1 MDEKTVEAI
10 PAMPFAVM
18 MGAIDAIIG
27 LIVGIIFALFSSAI
41 SSSLSSA
48 YGVDVTGW
56 GVLFG
61 VAAIIVMPIAC
72 FIGGL
77 IEGLIIAV
85 IYNFLAPRI
94 GGIKLRFKEEGRLSP
109 PPP

>member
-1 MDEKTVEAI
+1 MVERTIRNI

-18 MGAIDAIIG
+18 MGAIQAVIG
-27 LIVGIIFALFSSAI
+27 LIAGILMAVVSTAIMSIVSSA
-41 SSSLSSA
+41 A
-48 YGVDVTGW
+48 PDVDLTGF

-61 VAAIIVMPIAC
+61 VGAIIALPIIG

-77 IEGLIIAV
+77 IQGLIIAV

-94 GGIKLRFKEEGRLSP
+94 GGIKLHFEE
-109 PPP
+109 

>member
-1 MDEKTVEAI
+1 MEEKTIQAI
-10 PAMPFAVM
+10 PAVPFAMM
-18 MGAIDAIIG
+18 MGAIQAVIG
-27 LIVGIIFALFSSAI
+27 LIIGIIFAIASTAI
-41 SSSLSSA
+41 MSMIPTIE
-48 YGVDVTGW
+48 GVDFTGF

-61 VAAIIVMPIAC
+61 LGAIIIMPIAG

-77 IEGLIIAV
+77 IQGLIIAV

-94 GGIKLRFKEEGRLSP
+94 GGIKLRFKEEYRP

>member
-1 MDEKTVEAI
+1 MEEKTIRAI
-10 PAMPFAVM
+10 PPMPFAVM
-18 MGAIDAIIG
+18 MGAISAVIG
-27 LIVGIIFALFSSAI
+27 LIVGIIYAI
-41 SSSLSSA
+41 VGAAITSMLSSGT
-48 YGVDVTGW
+48 GVDLG
-56 GVLFG
+56 GFGILFG
-61 VAAIIVMPIAC
+61 LGAIIIMPIAC

-94 GGIKLRFKEEGRLSP
+94 GGIKLRFEEQSRGAP

>member
-1 MDEKTVEAI
+1 MEEKTIQAI
-10 PAMPFAVM
+10 PAMPFALMIACIAAV
-18 MGAIDAIIG
+18 IG
-27 LIVGIIFALFSSAI
+27 LIVGIIYAVAFSAI
-41 SSSLSSA
+41 MSLIPTT
-48 YGVDVTGW
+48 TGIDLTGL

-61 VAAIIVMPIAC
+61 VGAIIIMPIIC

-94 GGIKLRFKEEGRLSP
+94 GGIKLRFKEGGQP

>member
-1 MDEKTVEAI
+1 MEERTIRAI
-10 PAMPFAVM
+10 PPMPFAVM
-18 MGAIDAIIG
+18 MGAILAVIG
-27 LIVGIIFALFSSAI
+27 LIVGIIYAI
-41 SSSLSSA
+41 IGAAITSMLSSGT
-48 YGVDVTGW
+48 GVDLGEF
-56 GVLFG
+56 GILFG
-61 VAAIIVMPIAC
+61 LGAIIIMPIAC

-94 GGIKLRFKEEGRLSP
+94 GGIKLRFEVESRAP